1 MLDEIFADTSFWVAL
16 ILRRDPLYMRARTLL
31 TQLSKN
37 IKIVTSEFVLLE
49 FLNHFSGYGELEREK
64 AIAAWKDI
72 CHSTQIKVIPGTTIL
87 FAHAASM
94 YEKSSDKKWSLTDCA
109 SFVIMRERK
118 IQNALTFDHHFDQ
131 AGFTAMMR
139 DGV

>member
-1 MLDEIFADTSFWVAL
+1 MLDELFADTSFWVAF
-16 ILRRDPLYMRARTLL
+16 ILRRDPLYLRARTLL
-31 TQLSKN
+31 TQLGN
-37 IKIVTSEFVLLE
+37 RIKIVTSEFVLLE

-72 CHSTQIKVIPGTTIL
+72 CNSPLIEVTPATTSL
-87 FAHAASM
+87 FARAATL
-94 YEKSSDKKWSLTDCA
+94 YEKASDKQWSLTDCA

-118 IQNALTFDHHFDQ
+118 IMNALTFDHHFEQ
-131 AGFTAMMR
+131 AGFKAMMR